1 MNGGIL
7 TAKES
12 TLVSLLIE
20 GMNITSIAK
29 ELKVTRN
36 TVYSWMNRDVVKAEI
51 DKRKQDL
58 SRQGNQLIMRDT
70 AVYIDNIKALA
81 NDKSDKRVC
90 LAANQYLL
98 NRVMGVPTA
107 SIGDSTQDDSEN
119 NGDVLELE
127 AELKRFKLTKK
138 QNV

>member
-29 ELKVTRN
+29 ELNVTRN

-107 SIGDSTQDDSEN
+107 SMGDTMQEDSEN
-119 NGDVLELE
+119 NSDVLELE

-138 QNV
+138 

>member
-1 MNGGIL
+1 MNGDIL
-7 TAKES
+7 TTKES

-20 GMNITSIAK
+20 GMNITDIAK
-29 ELKVTRN
+29 KLKVTRN
-36 TVYSWMNRDVVKAEI
+36 TVYSWMNKDVIKAEI

-58 SRQGNQLIMRDT
+58 SRQGNRLIMKDM
-70 AVYIDNIKALA
+70 AIYIDNIKVLA

-107 SIGDSTQDDSEN
+107 SIGDGTQDDDN
-119 NGDVLELE
+119 NGTDVLELE
-127 AELKRFKLTKK
+127 TELKKFKVKFK
-138 QNV
+138 